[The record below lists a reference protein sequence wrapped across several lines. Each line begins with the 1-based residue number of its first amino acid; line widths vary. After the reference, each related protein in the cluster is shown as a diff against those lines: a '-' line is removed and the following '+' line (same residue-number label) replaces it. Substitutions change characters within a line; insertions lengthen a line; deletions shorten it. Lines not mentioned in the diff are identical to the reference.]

1 MSISIGII
9 IHMKQRYITAGGIT
23 LTIKDWAQKNKITS
37 GVIRTRLSRGV
48 PEHLAVTYDGGYN
61 EENFTMDEKKRK
73 SAKAKKPA
81 EEAKSPLQT
90 AIETRTNRKQTAS
103 QKSQI
108 DALVNEL
115 ERTRKE
121 LDASL
126 ILKGV
131 DPRKEIAYQPLTNDT
146 ESIAV
151 ALASDWHIEELVRK
165 SWSNGLNEYNLTL
178 AEKYAELYFVNL
190 LKLVE
195 KERAS
200 TKIDTL
206 VLALLGD
213 FITGNLHLE
222 NLETCQ
228 LRPIEATLKAEQW
241 LIEGI
246 KYLLNNSDLNLIIP
260 CSVGNHSRITEK
272 VHFATERGNSLEYMM
287 YYHMAN
293 HFVNEP
299 RVRFYIPDSYLG
311 YLDLKGYVLCFS
323 HGHGIRYGGA
333 YGGITT
339 SVVKKV
345 RAWEQAHRADLYVF
359 GHHHTQLDGGFFMA
373 NGSLIGYGARSA
385 AFGYGFEPRQQTFF
399 LVNLKYRRKSVVVP
413 IWFQQ

>member
-1 MSISIGII
+1 MKTKQVTFDGETKSIAEWARACGVAPNIFYKRIYRGASVVDILVWYNDR
-9 IHMKQRYITAGGIT
+9 KL
-23 LTIKDWAQKNKITS
+23 LTMNGKKKAS
-37 GVIRTRLSRGV
+37 
-48 PEHLAVTYDGGYN
+48 
-61 EENFTMDEKKRK
+61 EETKT
-73 SAKAKKPA
+73 
-81 EEAKSPLQT
+81 PLQT
-90 AIETRTNRKQTAS
+90 AVETRATRKETAS

-115 ERTRKE
+115 ARVKKE

-126 ILKGV
+126 NLRGIT
-131 DPRKEIAYQPLTNDT
+131 PSKEIDYKPLVNDT

-151 ALASDWHIEELVRK
+151 ALASDWHIEEIVK
-165 SWSNGLNEYNLTL
+165 GQWANGLNEYNLKL
-178 AEKYAELYFVNL
+178 AEKYAELFFVNT

-195 KERAS
+195 KERATS
-200 TKIDTL
+200 KIDTL
-206 VLALLGD
+206 VLGLLGD

-228 LRPIEATLKAEQW
+228 LRPIEAAIKAEEW
-241 LIEGI
+241 LVTGI
-246 KYLLNNSDLNLIIP
+246 NYLLKNSNLNLIIP
-260 CSVGNHSRITEK
+260 CSVGNHSRITDK

-293 HFVNEP
+293 HFAGEP

-311 YLDLKGYVLCFS
+311 YLDLNGYTLCFQ

-345 RAWEQAHRADLYVF
+345 RMWEQGRKADLYVF

-399 LVNLKYRRKSVVVP
+399 LINLKYKRKSVVAP
-413 IWFQQ
+413 IWFY